1 MTLNLDK
8 KGVKSIIKEFDLF
21 FIDIWGVIHNG
32 ISLYDESVNV
42 LSEIENL
49 NKEYVLLTNAPRPNK
64 TVINFL
70 KKLGLEESKC
80 EKVFTSGEAA
90 LKYLESDYK
99 NLKFFHIGPERDFDL
114 FKLFEKN
121 KVNRIEDCDFLLCT
135 GLFDEYD
142 KNLEYYKKLFKD
154 NFSKN
159 MICTNPDLIVDRGE
173 EREFCAGTIAKLFED
188 IGGEVNYFGKPYPL
202 VYNLSTNIKNKKIL
216 CIGDNL
222 NTDIKG
228 ANNQNFTSLLISN
241 GIHKKEVKN
250 NFEKLVKIYDV
261 KIDYIQSSLK
271 W

>member
-8 KGVKSIIKEFDLF
+8 KGVKSIVKDFDLF

-99 NLKFFHIGPERDFDL
+99 NQKFFHIGPER
-114 FKLFEKN
+114 KLFIPIFSR
-121 KVNRIEDCDFLLCT
+121 VDCCIFTNCVGGLLAHMPVT
-135 GLFDEYD
+135 
-142 KNLEYYKKLFKD
+142 
-154 NFSKN
+154 
-159 MICTNPDLIVDRGE
+159 
-173 EREFCAGTIAKLFED
+173 A
-188 IGGEVNYFGKPYPL
+188 
-202 VYNLSTNIKNKKIL
+202 YNI
-216 CIGDNL
+216 
-222 NTDIKG
+222 
-228 ANNQNFTSLLISN
+228 F
-241 GIHKKEVKN
+241 
-250 NFEKLVKIYDV
+250 
-261 KIDYIQSSLK
+261 
-271 W
+271 

>member
-8 KGVKSIIKEFDLF
+8 KGVKSIVKDFDLF

-114 FKLFEKN
+114 FKLFEKIFRESL
-121 KVNRIEDCDFLLCT
+121 VME
-135 GLFDEYD
+135 LFWE
-142 KNLEYYKKLFKD
+142 N
-154 NFSKN
+154 
-159 MICTNPDLIVDRGE
+159 
-173 EREFCAGTIAKLFED
+173 
-188 IGGEVNYFGKPYPL
+188 
-202 VYNLSTNIKNKKIL
+202 
-216 CIGDNL
+216 
-222 NTDIKG
+222 
-228 ANNQNFTSLLISN
+228 
-241 GIHKKEVKN
+241 
-250 NFEKLVKIYDV
+250 
-261 KIDYIQSSLK
+261 KIDYLIDKKIRNDDFVKISFLTILRKYLSKKLRTILK
-271 W
+271 KK